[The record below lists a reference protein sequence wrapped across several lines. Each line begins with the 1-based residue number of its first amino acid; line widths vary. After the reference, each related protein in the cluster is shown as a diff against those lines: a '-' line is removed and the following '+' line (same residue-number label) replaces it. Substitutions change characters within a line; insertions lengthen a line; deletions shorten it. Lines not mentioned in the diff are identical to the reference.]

1 MINSTPVPSSLA
13 LRRDVELAKLSTLK
27 VGGVASW
34 FAQIHDLQQLKEARS
49 WADKQGLPIFYLGEG
64 SNVLFSDEG
73 FPGLVL
79 QNRITGME
87 HSGEEVKIGGGENL
101 EEAIRRFNQLSLS
114 GMERLYGIPGT
125 VAGAL
130 VGNAGAYGQQI
141 GDPVVE
147 LSIWSRNQEQV
158 LPALELE
165 FRYRSSLFQR
175 RRDWFILSCRL
186 RLKKST
192 EPLQEISEEI
202 LSRRLLKYPAG
213 LKCAGSFFKN
223 ISLDEISK
231 TALEKIPEDF
241 IMFGKIPAGTLL
253 EAVGAKGVRRG
264 DAQFADYHGNLIL
277 NLGQA
282 TSQDILK
289 LANEYAG
296 RVWERFRIRLE
307 PEIFIADHEN
317 WPNLQNLRGMDE

>member
-13 LRRDVELAKLSTLK
+13 LRRDVLLANLSTLN
-27 VGGVASW
+27 VGGIASW
-34 FAQIHDLQQLKEARS
+34 FTQVHDLQQLKEARN
-49 WADKQGLPIFYLGEG
+49 WANKQGLPIFYLGEG

-87 HSGEEVKIGGGENL
+87 HYGEEVELGGGENL
-101 EEAIRRFNQLSLS
+101 EEAIRRLNQLSLS

-141 GDPVVE
+141 GDLVVE
-147 LSIWSRNQEQV
+147 ISIWSKNREQV
-158 LPALELE
+158 LPALDLE

-175 RRDWFILSCRL
+175 RRDLFILSCRL

-192 EPLQEISEEI
+192 EPLQEISDEI
-202 LSRRLLKYPAG
+202 LSRRLLKYPVE

-277 NLGQA
+277 NLGRA
-282 TSQDILK
+282 TSQDILT

-296 RVWERFRIRLE
+296 LVWERFRIRLK
-307 PEIFIADHEN
+307 PEILIADHED
-317 WPNLQNLRGMDE
+317 WPNLQNLRGVDE

>member
-13 LRRDVELAKLSTLK
+13 LRRDVLLAKLSTLN
-27 VGGVASW
+27 VGGIASW
-34 FAQIHDLQQLKEARS
+34 FTQVHDLQQLKEARN
-49 WADKQGLPIFYLGEG
+49 WANKQGLPIFYLGEG

-87 HSGEEVKIGGGENL
+87 HYGEEVELGGGENL
-101 EEAIRRFNQLSLS
+101 EEAIHRLNQLSLS

-141 GDPVVE
+141 GDLVVGI
-147 LSIWSRNQEQV
+147 SIWSKNREQV
-158 LPALELE
+158 LPALDLE

-241 IMFGKIPAGTLL
+241 IMFGKIPAGKLL
-253 EAVGAKGVRRG
+253 EAVGATGVRRG

-282 TSQDILK
+282 TSLDILT

-296 RVWERFRIRLE
+296 LVWERFRIRLK
-307 PEIFIADHEN
+307 PEILIADHED
-317 WPNLQNLRGMDE
+317 WPNLQNLRGVDE

>member
-13 LRRDVELAKLSTLK
+13 LRRDVLLAKLSTLN
-27 VGGVASW
+27 VGGIASW
-34 FAQIHDLQQLKEARS
+34 FAQVHDLEQLKEARS
-49 WADKQGLPIFYLGEG
+49 WADKQGLPILYLGEG

-87 HSGEEVKIGGGENL
+87 HYGEEVEIGGGENL
-101 EEAIRRFNQLSLS
+101 GEAIRRLNQLSLS

-141 GDPVVE
+141 GDLVVE
-147 LSIWSRNQEQV
+147 ISIWSKSQEQV
-158 LPALELE
+158 LRALDLE

-202 LSRRLLKYPAG
+202 LSRRLLKYPTG

-241 IMFGKIPAGTLL
+241 IMFGKIPAGSLL
-253 EAVGAKGVRRG
+253 EAVGANGVRRG

-277 NLGQA
+277 NQGRA

-307 PEIFIADHEN
+307 PEILIADHED
-317 WPNLQNLRGMDE
+317 WPNLQNLRGVDE